1 MRANRGARRLALLA
15 MALLPSLSG
24 CFFISGNINPFGG
37 GPAPLEER
45 VVAGIGKEKIVLIDV
60 ERTITA
66 EEQQQAFGLRRRES
80 TVARV
85 EEELQKAAGDER
97 VRAIVLRINSP
108 GGSVT
113 ASDVIYH
120 RLRQFAQERRVPIV
134 AHMGDVAASGGYY
147 VALAADEIVA
157 SPTSVTGSIG
167 VILFGVNVEG
177 LMSKL
182 GVSNQTFKAGAH
194 KDIGS
199 PLRPMTKE
207 ESAILQT
214 VLDSLQA
221 RFVGLV
227 RERRPQF
234 SGDAAYVDG
243 RILTA
248 EQALAGK
255 LIDRIGYLDDALNAA
270 RQRAQLTQ
278 ARVVM
283 YRRPGEW
290 GETIYS
296 RAPLSGDTQVNL
308 SLLNVDMSGLGFG
321 TPRFMYLWWP
331 AAE

>member
-1 MRANRGARRLALLA
+1 